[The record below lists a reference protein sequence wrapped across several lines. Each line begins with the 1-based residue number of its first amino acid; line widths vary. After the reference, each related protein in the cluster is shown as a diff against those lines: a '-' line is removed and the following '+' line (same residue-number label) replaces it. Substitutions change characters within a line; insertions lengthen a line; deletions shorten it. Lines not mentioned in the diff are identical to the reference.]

1 MIFKKNTNNISVFFF
16 VLKTMVA
23 KNEEY
28 STELVFRRG

>member
-1 MIFKKNTNNISVFFF
+1 MIFKKNTNNISVFS